1 MSGTA
6 SPAEALPAHWV
17 DQLFRK
23 LSIRYGRQFM
33 ARWDGIDEADVKAD
47 WACVLGGFH
56 ARPDC
61 IAYGLQNL
69 PSDRPPTATQ
79 FRDLCRAKP
88 DSSQAPQ
95 LQAPK
100 PDPQRVAEALAPLAS
115 VRAQAMQA
123 RHPREWA
130 RSLHQQ
136 IQAGR
141 KASPAIRAMVADVMR
156 MQGWA

>member
-1 MSGTA
+1 MSSTA

-61 IAYGLQNL
+61 IAYGLENL

-100 PDPQRVAEALAPLAS
+100 LDPQRVAAAMAPLAE
-115 VRAQAMQA
+115 VKAKAGPHNPRA
-123 RHPREWA
+123 WA
-130 RSLHQQ
+130 HSLHAQ

-141 KASPAIRAMVADVMR
+141 KVSPAIRAMVADVMR
-156 MQGWA
+156 IEGRA

>member
-1 MSGTA
+1 MSSTA

-47 WACVLGGFH
+47 WAEVLGGFT

-61 IAYGLQNL
+61 IAYGLENL
-69 PSDRPPTATQ
+69 PADRPPTATQ
-79 FRDLCRAKP
+79 FRDLCRSKP
-88 DSSQAPQ
+88 EANQAPQ
-95 LQAPK
+95 LPAPK
-100 PDPQRVAEALAPLAS
+100 PDPQRLAAALAPLEGIKAKAA
-115 VRAQAMQA
+115 VQNQK
-123 RHPREWA
+123 EWA
-130 RSLHQQ
+130 HSLHAQ

-141 KASPAIRAMVADVMR
+141 KASPTVRAMAEAAAR
-156 MQGWA
+156 RS

>member
-61 IAYGLQNL
+61 IAYGLENL

-79 FRDLCRAKP
+79 FRDLCRLKP
-88 DSSQAPQ
+88 EANQAPQ
-95 LQAPK
+95 LPAPK
-100 PDPQRVAEALAPLAS
+100 PDPERLAAALAPLAGIKAKDA
-115 VRAQAMQA
+115 VHNPRA
-123 RHPREWA
+123 WA
-130 RSLHQQ
+130 HSLHTQ

-141 KASPAIRAMVADVMR
+141 KVSPAIRAMVADVMR
-156 MQGWA
+156 MEGRA

>member
-47 WACVLGGFH
+47 WADVLGGFT

-61 IAYGLQNL
+61 IAYALENL
-69 PSDRPPTATQ
+69 PVDRPPTATQ

-88 DSSQAPQ
+88 DSSQAQQ

-100 PDPQRVAEALAPLAS
+100 PDPQRVAAAMAPLAE
-115 VRAQAMQA
+115 VKAKAGPHNPRA
-123 RHPREWA
+123 WA
-130 RSLHQQ
+130 HSLHAQ

-141 KASPAIRAMVADVMR
+141 KVSPAIRAMVADVMR
-156 MQGWA
+156 IEGRA